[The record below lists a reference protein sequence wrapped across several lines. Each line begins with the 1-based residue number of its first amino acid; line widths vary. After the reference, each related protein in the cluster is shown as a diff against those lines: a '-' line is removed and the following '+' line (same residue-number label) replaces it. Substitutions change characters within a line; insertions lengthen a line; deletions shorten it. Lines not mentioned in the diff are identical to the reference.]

1 MGALPDI
8 LVPLTRQP
16 ARSALCL
23 DFDGTLSGIV
33 EDPALAR
40 PLPGVPDLLA
50 RLAGRMGMV
59 AVISGRPASFLQRVL
74 GPPAGVRLFG
84 LYGLERSGP
93 DDTIVMAPDAA
104 PWADVI
110 DAVVTRARATAP
122 AGVHIEPKGLTVTVH
137 WRAAPEHESWV
148 VAFVADQVDQRGLV
162 AQPARS
168 SIELRPPLAVDK
180 GTVVRALAEG
190 MRAVA
195 AFGDDLGDLPAFA
208 ALDALAA
215 GGLAVAKVA
224 VVDGESPP
232 EVAARA
238 DLVVDGAT
246 GAVAL
251 LGEVAQAL
259 G

>member
-1 MGALPDI
+1 
-8 LVPLTRQP
+8 
-16 ARSALCL
+16 
-23 DFDGTLSGIV
+23 
-33 EDPALAR
+33 
-40 PLPGVPDLLA
+40 
-50 RLAGRMGMV
+50 
-59 AVISGRPASFLQRVL
+59 
-74 GPPAGVRLFG
+74 
-84 LYGLERSGP
+84 
-93 DDTIVMAPDAA
+93 
-104 PWADVI
+104 
-110 DAVVTRARATAP
+110 
-122 AGVHIEPKGLTVTVH
+122 VTVH
-137 WRAAPEHESWV
+137 WRAAPERESWV
-148 VAFVADQVDQRGLV
+148 AAFTAEQVEQQGLV

-208 ALDALAA
+208 ALDQLAA
-215 GGLAVAKVA
+215 EGVAVAKVA

-238 DLVVDGAT
+238 DLVVDGAV

-251 LGEVAQAL
+251 LDEVAQAL